1 MDAMLKP
8 YFDGVGSHHNS
19 HQITTFHTELYRSI
33 PIVLKE
39 NHCKNRVYRC
49 MPSFAGARDG
59 QPPNLAYRG
68 KPQYYTVSGFWNVA
82 YRGIMKHE

>member
-59 QPPNLAYRG
+59 NRTRTPKAADFKSATSTNFVTRA
-68 KPQYYTVSGFWNVA
+68 KT
-82 YRGIMKHE
+82 E